1 MPISLPPACYSGFRP
16 LSKAGELKRYP
27 AHAQMTSRKLFIVIR
42 VRGTQWQAGRHM
54 REQKAWPE
62 HAAFMNGLAES
73 RFIVRGGPL
82 GDGQRVL
89 HIVES
94 RSEQAIRERLAQDPW
109 EAMGI
114 LRTESV
120 EPWEVL
126 LDRDAQVQP
135 RQS

>member
-1 MPISLPPACYSGFRP
+1 
-16 LSKAGELKRYP
+16 
-27 AHAQMTSRKLFIVIR
+27 MTSQKLFIVIR
-42 VRGTQWQAGRHM
+42 VRGTQWQVDRPM
-54 REQKAWPE
+54 REQEAWPE
-62 HAAFMNGLAES
+62 HAAFMNGLAEG

-89 HIVES
+89 HIVEAH
-94 RSEQAIRERLAQDPW
+94 SEQAIRECLAQDPW

-126 LDRDAQVQP
+126 LDRDAQTRP
-135 RQS
+135 RGG